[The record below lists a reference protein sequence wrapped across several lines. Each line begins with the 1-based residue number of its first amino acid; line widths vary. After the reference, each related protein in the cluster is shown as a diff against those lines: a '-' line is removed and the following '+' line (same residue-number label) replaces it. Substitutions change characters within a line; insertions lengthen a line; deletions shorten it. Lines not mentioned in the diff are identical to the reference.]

1 MRTRLLLVLLT
12 TLAGCASQ
20 ERAPVVDRALPN
32 NARPVVQPV
41 AAQSVAATG
50 SYTIKKG
57 DTLYGIAL
65 DAGLDYRELANWNAL
80 GDSTVIRVGQVLR
93 LTAPGTLV
101 TADKPPGDK
110 PALDGRVQTAPLQT
124 GAPMQAT
131 PLGSAAAVLALPK
144 AIKLPYSADNLARVE
159 RDSNVSA
166 KPDGAPVAVAVPP
179 AVAQVIENPDKPDAA
194 VSSVAAGAAVSEW
207 LWPAQGRILSGF
219 SEATGS
225 KGLDIAGKAGQPIYA
240 AAAGKVVYSG
250 SGLRGYG
257 NMVIIKH
264 NASYLSAYAH
274 NQKVLVKE
282 GQSVARGQKI
292 ALMGDSDADQ
302 VKLHFEIRLMGKPVD
317 PLKYLPEAQK

>member
-1 MRTRLLLVLLT
+1 M
-12 TLAGCASQ
+12 
-20 ERAPVVDRALPN
+20 VDRALPN
-32 NARPVVQPV
+32 NARPVVKPV

-65 DAGLDYRELANWNAL
+65 DAGLDYRELANWNGL

-110 PALDGRVQTAPLQT
+110 SALDGKVLTAPLQT
-124 GAPMQAT
+124 GAPVQAT

-159 RDSNVSA
+159 RDGNMSA
-166 KPDGAPVAVAVPP
+166 KVDGVPVAVAK
-179 AVAQVIENPDKPDAA
+179 VIEKPDQPDAA
-194 VSSVAAGAAVSEW
+194 VSPVAAGTAVSEW

-282 GQSVARGQKI
+282 GQSVTRGQKI

>member
-1 MRTRLLLVLLT
+1 MRTRLILVLLT

-20 ERAPVVDRALPN
+20 VSAPVVDRTLPN
-32 NARPVVQPV
+32 NGRTVVKP
-41 AAQSVAATG
+41 VAATG
-50 SYTIKKG
+50 SYTVKKG

-65 DAGLDYRELANWNAL
+65 DAGLDYRELASWNGL
-80 GDSTVIRVGQVLR
+80 GDNTVIRVGQVLR

-101 TADKPPGDK
+101 AADKLPADKP
-110 PALDGRVQTAPLQT
+110 AVDGNVQTAPLQT
-124 GAPMQAT
+124 GAPLQAM
-131 PLGSAAAVLALPK
+131 PLGSAAAVLVLPK

-159 RDSNVSA
+159 RDSNVPA
-166 KPDGAPVAVAVPP
+166 KPDVAPVAVPP
-179 AVAQVIENPDKPDAA
+179 VAAKVIENPDKPDGA
-194 VSSVAAGAAVSEW
+194 VSSVAEVAAVSEW
-207 LWPAQGRILSGF
+207 LWPTQGRILGGF

-282 GQSVARGQKI
+282 GQSVTRGQKI